1 MLQAKG
7 CMEGVLDYR
16 LFQIGDTPVTVPTL
30 IVSLALF
37 VGAYLLGKLSRR
49 LVAERLLARTN
60 LSLGV
65 RYMLGRF
72 AGYLVFF
79 LGAAIALQ
87 TLGIHATTLAAFGA
101 ALGVGIGFGLQD
113 IVKNFFAGLILL
125 IERPFQVGDRIEIEK
140 ITAEVV
146 EIRARATVLRTND
159 DVNLIVPNA
168 KFITDTVVNRTFGRS
183 LYRCH
188 VPILVTYE
196 ADPQVVREALIDAAR
211 RCERALADPPPVV
224 RFRAFGDS
232 ALHFELLCWTDRMVH
247 RPGAF
252 ISDLNFLAHQT
263 LRERGVALPSSR
275 IDVRLRRAEGDPQN
289 VSLENLHSS

>member
-1 MLQAKG
+1 
-7 CMEGVLDYR
+7 
-16 LFQIGDTPVTVPTL
+16 
-30 IVSLALF
+30 
-37 VGAYLLGKLSRR
+37 
-49 LVAERLLARTN
+49 
-60 LSLGV
+60 
-65 RYMLGRF
+65 
-72 AGYLVFF
+72 
-79 LGAAIALQ
+79 
-87 TLGIHATTLAAFGA
+87 
-101 ALGVGIGFGLQD
+101 
-113 IVKNFFAGLILL
+113 
-125 IERPFQVGDRIEIEK
+125 
-140 ITAEVV
+140 
-146 EIRARATVLRTND
+146 
-159 DVNLIVPNA
+159 
-168 KFITDTVVNRTFGRS
+168 
-183 LYRCH
+183 